1 MRVVD
6 TLLGIMLGL
15 ATAGLDAG
23 VARALEPRL
32 DTGGFR
38 DEDREIAK
46 EVASFSAEERH
57 AALVAAGHP
66 EDLLEVQQ
74 IQTESADA
82 FADLVDGFS
91 RKDQE
96 QIWDL
101 VRYPGLVADLA
112 RGGPKSDAEL
122 DRIAARHP
130 EAIRD
135 AIRREGRERYATWVE
150 IYALDLE
157 AEQEFSRVIAR
168 HPAEVRAAFQRLR
181 GRPELLSL
189 LVENVGVATRIGAA
203 YRADPTRVEARF
215 DALHQEVLAARREQ
229 EKSWAAELE
238 NPEARREL
246 ETAAREFAEDQ
257 GYALDE
263 GDPAVVRTR
272 VVHVDHYVNVNP
284 YPYWFGYP
292 TWYAY
297 PYWYP
302 ASVWSHVGFRFG
314 SGFGF
319 GYVGLPSPYFLG
331 WYNDFYYGPRYGYA
345 GYWGRPYGYYGG
357 SRPYRHFHSARYYDD
372 HRRQVFHGHRR
383 RNHDDGRD
391 GRQRY
396 GNSHRREAQD
406 RLMRSS
412 ARETDTRI
420 GDRAATGRDASAG
433 RQRFDRRG
441 GEERWQ
447 SGGRSNE
454 GGRRRGGP
462 EVAPGTEGA
471 PGVVE
476 PRNRFQRRE
485 GEPRERQWTEK
496 PGESRIERRPGTNG
510 ERGTSPPRRAPGVV
524 DERERRREA
533 PPDVSSGP
541 PSRLARADRFGEA
554 PRNERFVRPRSADR
568 GASVARERARTPEIE
583 GSRRGNASFSSSAG
597 QARERLVRAGAERSA
612 PRMVRAGGGNVE
624 RALGVPRSGAGNI
637 QPSGGQNGPSNRSSF
652 SPSRSQGGGQRGTPR
667 AGSGGGSRG
676 GSRGGSDGRSSGAGG
691 RSFGGN
697 R

>member
-6 TLLGIMLGL
+6 ALLGILIGL
-15 ATAGLDAG
+15 ATAGLDVG

-32 DTGGFR
+32 DSGGFR
-38 DEDREIAK
+38 DEDREIA
-46 EVASFSAEERH
+46 EEIASFSAEERH

-91 RKDQE
+91 RSDQE

-135 AIRREGRERYATWVE
+135 AIRREGRERYAIWVE

-181 GRPELLSL
+181 GRPDLLSL

-203 YRADPTRVEARF
+203 YREDPTRVEARF
-215 DALHQEVLAARREQ
+215 DSLHQEVLTARREQ

-238 NPEARREL
+238 DPEARREL

-257 GYALDE
+257 GYDLDE
-263 GDPAVVRTR
+263 GDPTVVQTR
-272 VVHVDHYVNVNP
+272 VVHVDHYVNANP

-314 SGFGF
+314 SGIGF
-319 GYVGLPSPYFLG
+319 ASVGLPSPYFLG
-331 WYNDFYYGPRYGYA
+331 WYNDFYYGPRFGYG
-345 GYWGRPYGYYGG
+345 GYWGRPYGYFGG
-357 SRPYRHFHSARYYDD
+357 ARPYRHFHSARYYDA

-383 RNHDDGRD
+383 RNVDDGRD
-391 GRQRY
+391 GRTHY
-396 GNSHRREAQD
+396 GNAHRREAQD
-406 RLMRSS
+406 RLMRGSV
-412 ARETDTRI
+412 RETDTRI
-420 GDRAATGRDASAG
+420 GDRASTGRDSSG
-433 RQRFDRRG
+433 RRERFDRRG

-447 SGGRSNE
+447 SRGRSAE
-454 GGRRRGGP
+454 VGRRGGGP

-471 PGVVE
+471 PGAAE

-485 GEPRERQWTEK
+485 GDLRERQWTAK
-496 PGESRIERRPGTNG
+496 PGESRIERRPGTSR
-510 ERGTSPPRRAPGVV
+510 ERGTAAPPRAPGVT
-524 DERERRREA
+524 DDRGRRRDV

-541 PSRLARADRFGEA
+541 PSRFARADRFGA
-554 PRNERFVRPRSADR
+554 TPRNERFERPRSSDR
-568 GASVARERARTPEIE
+568 GVSIARERARTPAIE
-583 GSRRGNASFSSSAG
+583 GSRRGSPTFSSNASRFSSSAG
-597 QARERLVRAGAERSA
+597 QARERLSRASAERSA
-612 PRMVRAGGGNVE
+612 PRMVRSGGGTAE
-624 RALGVPRSGAGNI
+624 RALGVPRSGGGNV
-637 QPSGGQNGPSNRSSF
+637 QKSGARTGPSNKSSF
-652 SPSRSQGGGQRGTPR
+652 SSGGRKQGGGQR
-667 AGSGGGSRG
+667 AGSNGGSRG
-676 GSRGGSDGRSSGAGG
+676 RSQGGG